1 MATADNKEVYTREE
15 VLEILYDFNERAIEN
30 MNVGFLVL
38 NDIDDLLPDDEI
50 TKMEVR
56 FKKRVRRQIL
66 KMGNWVINETAN
78 LIREFGGQV

>member
-15 VLEILYDFNERAIEN
+15 VLKILYDFNERAIEN